1 MGMTMIDKK
10 DPNQK
15 IIEDDFFDDDPI
27 IELTDEVIIKPEEDR
42 KAASLKTDD
51 FMPPKKDQDL
61 SFADDEDIIV
71 FDENAKLSM
80 QNDPFTEAEGQI
92 TDDAIEMTG
101 DKTRN
106 NFDDNIELEYEND
119 EEEIDFFAEDDEQS
133 EDNSVIAM
141 PSEISPTLGEDDNGI
156 DMLADIEFEGEEIIA
171 LDELDKV
178 DVEPDDDIIEITEF
192 DQHFPD
198 DDDEALE
205 HAGYSDPS
213 GLKDEDFL
221 ELFDIEE
228 EGPLKDEEVRTL
240 SESEEKAVEA
250 ELSRFFDDALE
261 NETGIENKVP
271 QPTEK
276 FSKLDTNLD
285 LVMAAAALSSGGR
298 KIERPNTPSLQDP
311 ATEKELTSFPKDKS
325 GKDEQM
331 KTYSPESK
339 AGDYPVASPEQI
351 DQAVERIVNEKLAG
365 RIEHIIYEI
374 IEKAVKR
381 EIDQLK
387 ESLFE
392 DGAPEDDF

>member
-1 MGMTMIDKK
+1 MIDKK

-119 EEEIDFFAEDDEQS
+119 EEEIDFFTEDDEQS

-156 DMLADIEFEGEEIIA
+156 DMLADIEFEGERV
-171 LDELDKV
+171 K
-178 DVEPDDDIIEITEF
+178 
-192 DQHFPD
+192 
-198 DDDEALE
+198 
-205 HAGYSDPS
+205 
-213 GLKDEDFL
+213 
-221 ELFDIEE
+221 
-228 EGPLKDEEVRTL
+228 
-240 SESEEKAVEA
+240 
-250 ELSRFFDDALE
+250 
-261 NETGIENKVP
+261 
-271 QPTEK
+271 
-276 FSKLDTNLD
+276 
-285 LVMAAAALSSGGR
+285 
-298 KIERPNTPSLQDP
+298 
-311 ATEKELTSFPKDKS
+311 KS
-325 GKDEQM
+325 
-331 KTYSPESK
+331 
-339 AGDYPVASPEQI
+339 
-351 DQAVERIVNEKLAG
+351 
-365 RIEHIIYEI
+365 
-374 IEKAVKR
+374 
-381 EIDQLK
+381 
-387 ESLFE
+387 
-392 DGAPEDDF
+392 